1 VIYGFLADLVVAF
14 HFLFLV
20 FVVAGGLLARRH
32 RWIMIPHLLAI
43 AWGLWIETVPG
54 MACPLTAL
62 ENRLAVRAGGAGYE
76 GGFIEHYLLPVI
88 YPEGLTRR
96 MQVGLAV
103 LVVVVNVLV
112 YAWPRTAR
120 PPSRGGER

>member
-1 VIYGFLADLVVAF
+1 MIYRVLAELVVAL

-32 RWIMIPHLLAI
+32 RLVMALHLIAV
-43 AWGLWIETVPG
+43 AWGFAIEAVPG
-54 MACPLTAL
+54 MSCPLTAL
-62 ENRLAVRAGGAGYE
+62 ENRLAVRAGGAGYQ

-88 YPEGLTRR
+88 YPEGLTRG

-120 PPSRGGER
+120 ARSGGGER